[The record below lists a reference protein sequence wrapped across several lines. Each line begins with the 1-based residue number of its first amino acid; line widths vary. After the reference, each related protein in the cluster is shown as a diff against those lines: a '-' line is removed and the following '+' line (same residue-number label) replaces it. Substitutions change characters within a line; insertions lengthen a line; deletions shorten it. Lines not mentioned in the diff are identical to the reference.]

1 MFTKLHAHTLQLIMS
16 PAPSGSSSMVTDV
29 KSEGKTL
36 HNGAGGGGEGGG
48 PAGGNMDG
56 VRDL

>member
-1 MFTKLHAHTLQLIMS
+1 MFTKLHAHMLQWRMP
-16 PAPSGSSSMVTDV
+16 PAPSGSSSIVTDV
-29 KSEGKTL
+29 KSEGKTV

-48 PAGGNMDG
+48 QAGGNMDG

>member
-1 MFTKLHAHTLQLIMS
+1 MFTKLHVHMLQLLMP

-29 KSEGKTL
+29 KSEGKTV

-48 PAGGNMDG
+48 TAGGNMEG
-56 VRDL
+56 GRDL